1 MRFTVNMERKLNR
14 RLVWNYAGQSGAVLG
29 LATAVI
35 MFANQYSAQFMSSHN
50 LPAAGLAVSALLWI
64 IKFGGCIWLMRFFM
78 LRLCRR
84 HPEATNS
91 DTMVFGT
98 ITALLSALIFA
109 TFSLANIL
117 FISPDL
123 MEQEFDMVL
132 QSYSKFLDYN
142 TLSQVEDMKRIYP
155 QTAFIST
162 LGYCYLYGTALSAI
176 LSRHIPKID
185 PFADFKK
192 SGQDDTGNK
201 GDKNQLQD

>member
-1 MRFTVNMERKLNR
+1 MESKLSR
-14 RLVWNYAGQSGAVLG
+14 RNLWNNAGQSGAILG
-29 LATAVI
+29 LATTAI
-35 MFANQYSAQFMSSHN
+35 MFANQLCNEAFSTPE
-50 LPAAGLAVSALLWI
+50 LRTTGLIVSILIWV

-78 LRLCRR
+78 LRLCRQ